1 MPNDARSVSK
11 SVLFTHRM
19 LMSAVHMSTPGVL
32 FTLADQLGRAVLPLF
47 VCCEGAALLICSAR
61 ARVRVRGLLYEHV
74 VRSFG
79 GRLLT
84 TTPRRLWCFRA
95 GHALEW
101 DLSAVLPG
109 CVECVRVWG
118 TRRTI
123 SHRSRMRRLRPAVG
137 LAQMFHADSM
147 VR

>member
-109 CVECVRVWG
+109 GVECGGSGRLWVWP
-118 TRRTI
+118 RC
-123 SHRSRMRRLRPAVG
+123 
-137 LAQMFHADSM
+137 SM
-147 VR
+147 PIAWSVNHNTPG